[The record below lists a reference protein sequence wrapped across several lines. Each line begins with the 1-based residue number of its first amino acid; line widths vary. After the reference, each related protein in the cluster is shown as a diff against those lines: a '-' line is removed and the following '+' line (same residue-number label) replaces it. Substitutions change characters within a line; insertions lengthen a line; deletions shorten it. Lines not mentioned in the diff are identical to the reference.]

1 MKVEIIPIPKV
12 IDERGA
18 LVFAESN
25 TTIPFSIQRVFW
37 IYDIPSHVQRGG
49 HAHWEC
55 SEVVIPINGSFTMCL
70 DDGKERRSIRMSSPD
85 EGILVPAGVWCE
97 LKDFTSNTILL
108 VLASHPYDPQG
119 YEHNYDQYLKIKN
132 PQ

>member
-1 MKVEIIPIPKV
+1 VNEN
-12 IDERGA
+12 ERSQA
-18 LVFAESN
+18 
-25 TTIPFSIQRVFW
+25 
-37 IYDIPSHVQRGG
+37 YDLPGTKYI
-49 HAHWEC
+49 
-55 SEVVIPINGSFTMCL
+55 
-70 DDGKERRSIRMSSPD
+70 KMSSPD